1 MLADYHIHTCYSGDS
16 QAPVKAQLDAAVAAG
31 LTHICFTDHVDFDG
45 VDLVPADLAARNE
58 EILALA
64 SQYPS
69 LDISLGMELGMSTPE
84 ANRLSH
90 LHAENVHLDFI
101 IGSVHMVDNINVFY
115 PEYYQGRSKEQ
126 AYMTYLETIS
136 RTIRL
141 SGFNVMGH
149 YDFCTKY
156 SPYPSRSMEFEM
168 FPELFDNIFRYL
180 IENGRSIEINTSA
193 WRNDPSWGLSIISRY
208 RELGGEYVTI
218 GSDAHQPERVGGRV
232 SEAMEL
238 AKAAGIEYIAT
249 FKDMK
254 PIMHKI

>member
-1 MLADYHIHTCYSGDS
+1 MFTDYHIHTCYSGDS
-16 QAPVKAQLDAAVAAG
+16 QAPVKAQLDAAVSAG

-64 SQYPS
+64 PQYPS

-84 ANRLSH
+84 SNRLSH

-101 IGSVHMVDNINVFY
+101 IGSVHMVENINVFY

-126 AYMTYLETIS
+126 ACTAYLEKLSRAIRIS
-136 RTIRL
+136 E
-141 SGFNVMGH
+141 FNVMGH

-156 SPYPSRSMEFEM
+156 SPYPSRSMEYEM
-168 FPELFDNIFRYL
+168 FPRLFDDIFRYL
-180 IENGRSIEINTSA
+180 IESGRGIEINSSA
-193 WRNDPSWGLSIISRY
+193 WRDDPPWGLSVISRY
-208 RELGGEYVTI
+208 RELGGEFVTI
-218 GSDAHQPERVGGRV
+218 GSDAHQPQRVGSRV
-232 SEAMEL
+232 KEAAEL
-238 AKAAGIEYIAT
+238 AKAAGIRYIAT
-249 FKDMK
+249 FKNLK